1 MTRPTR
7 VRSDGANDLEMGGKI
22 LILYSTTDG
31 QTRRI
36 CERLQRVIE
45 RQGHQVTLV
54 DVEQRP
60 DPDLE
65 PYDKLVIGARIR
77 YGKHSL
83 RVAEFI
89 DRHRKRLEDKP
100 SAFFSVNIVARKPEK
115 NRPETNPY
123 VRKFLRQVSWRPT
136 EAAVF
141 AGKLDYPKYGFWDRT
156 IIRFIMWMTR
166 GPTDS
171 ATVVEYTDWQQVDAF
186 GLVISR
192 MQ

>member
-1 MTRPTR
+1 MIKPTLVPNGR
-7 VRSDGANDLEMGGKI
+7 TNDLVMGGKV

-31 QTRRI
+31 HTRRI
-36 CERLQRVIE
+36 CERLQRLIE
-45 RQGHQVTLV
+45 GQGYRVMLA
-54 DVEQRP
+54 DLEEGP
-60 DPDLE
+60 GPDLA

-77 YGKHSL
+77 YGKHSP

-89 DRHRKRLEDKP
+89 DRNRALLDERP

-123 VRKFLRQVSWRPT
+123 VRKFLKQVSWRPAAT
-136 EAAVF
+136 AVF
-141 AGKLDYPKYGFWDRT
+141 AGKLDYPKYGFWDRL

-166 GPTDS
+166 GPTDP
-171 ATVVEYTDWQQVDAF
+171 ATVVEFTDWEQVDAF

>member
-1 MTRPTR
+1 MSGR
-7 VRSDGANDLEMGGKI
+7 I

-36 CERLQRVIE
+36 SERLQLALE
-45 RQGHQVTLV
+45 RQGHLATVA
-54 DVEQRP
+54 DIEAGP
-60 DPDLE
+60 DPDLR

-77 YGKHSL
+77 YGRHSP
-83 RVAEFI
+83 RVVEFI
-89 DRHRKRLEDKP
+89 NRHHRMLDERP

-115 NRPETNPY
+115 NQPDTNPY

-136 EAAVF
+136 AAAVF
-141 AGKLDYPKYGFWDRT
+141 AGKLDYAKYGFWDRT

-166 GPTDS
+166 GPTDP
-171 ATVVEYTDWQQVDAF
+171 ATVMEYTDWQQVDAF
-186 GLVISR
+186 SVVISR

>member
-1 MTRPTR
+1 MRR
-7 VRSDGANDLEMGGKI
+7 IRGRSDGTSNRAMGSRI

-36 CERLQRVIE
+36 SERLQRVLE
-45 RQGHQVTLV
+45 GQGHPVTLA
-54 DVEQRP
+54 DVEAGP
-60 DPDLE
+60 DPDLK

-77 YGKHSL
+77 YGRHSP
-83 RVAEFI
+83 RVAQFI
-89 DRHRKRLEDKP
+89 DRHRKALESKP

-123 VRKFLRQVSWRPT
+123 VRKFLKQVSWRPT
-136 EAAVF
+136 AVSVF
-141 AGKLDYPKYGFWDRT
+141 AGKLDYAKCGFLDRA

-166 GPTDS
+166 GPTDP
-171 ATVVEYTDWQQVDAF
+171 ATVVEFTDWQQVEAF

>member
-7 VRSDGANDLEMGGKI
+7 VRSDGANDLEMGGKV

-45 RQGHQVTLV
+45 GQGHQVTLV

-77 YGKHSL
+77 YGKHSP

-123 VRKFLRQVSWRPT
+123 VRKFLKQVGWRPA

-166 GPTDS
+166 GPTDP
-171 ATVVEYTDWQQVDAF
+171 ATVVEFTDWQQVDAF

>member
-1 MTRPTR
+1 M
-7 VRSDGANDLEMGGKI
+7 SGKI

-31 QTRRI
+31 HTRRI

-45 RQGHQVTLV
+45 EQGQQVTLV
-54 DVEQRP
+54 DVEAGP
-60 DPDLE
+60 DFDLK
-65 PYDKLVIGARIR
+65 PYDKFVIGARIR
-77 YGKHSL
+77 HGRHSP
-83 RVAEFI
+83 RVTEFVNRYRKI
-89 DRHRKRLEDKP
+89 LADRP

-123 VRKFLRQVSWRPT
+123 VRKFLRQVSWRPA

-141 AGKLDYPKYGFWDRT
+141 AGRLDYPKYGFWDRT

-166 GPTDS
+166 GPTDP
-171 ATVVEYTDWQQVDAF
+171 ATVVEFTDWQQVDTF

>member
-1 MTRPTR
+1 M
-7 VRSDGANDLEMGGKI
+7 RSDGANDLEMGGKI

-77 YGKHSL
+77 YGKHSP

>member
-1 MTRPTR
+1 
-7 VRSDGANDLEMGGKI
+7 MGGRI

-36 CERLQRVIE
+36 CERLQRVVE
-45 RQGHQVTLV
+45 AQGHQVTLA
-54 DVEQRP
+54 DVEAGP
-60 DPDLE
+60 DPDLQ

-77 YGKHSL
+77 HGRHSP

-89 DRHRKRLEDKP
+89 NRHRAVLEGKP
-100 SAFFSVNIVARKPEK
+100 SAFFSVNIVARKPDK

-136 EAAVF
+136 AAAVF

-166 GPTDS
+166 GPTDP
-171 ATVVEYTDWQQVDAF
+171 ATVVEFTDWQQVEAF
-186 GLVISR
+186 GLVVSR
-192 MQ
+192 MQRSPKAG